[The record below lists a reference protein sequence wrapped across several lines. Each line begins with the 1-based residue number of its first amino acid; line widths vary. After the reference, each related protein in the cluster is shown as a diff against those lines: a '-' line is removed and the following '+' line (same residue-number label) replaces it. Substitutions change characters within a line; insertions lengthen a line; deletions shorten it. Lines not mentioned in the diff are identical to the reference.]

1 VARVADEVVRFPRG
15 GDRLPPQNLD
25 AEQSVLGAMMLSAEA
40 MADVV
45 EILDVKDFYRSANGR
60 IYGVLRGLFAH
71 GEPVDII
78 TVRDALRRE
87 GILDEV
93 GGALYLRDL
102 ADQVP
107 TPAGA
112 AHYAKIVADA
122 ALRRR
127 LISAAADIIDL
138 AYTGGDEADT
148 IADDAEQRIYDVARR
163 EDADEMAVLSDL
175 VNQAVLDLEAIQNRE
190 SAYTGLPTGF
200 TDLDTLM
207 SGLQEGNLI
216 VIAARPGIG
225 KSSFAVNI
233 ARNVA
238 VAGEPVAIFS
248 LEMSRW
254 EIGMRLLCAEARV
267 PWDRIRNKRVGP
279 NDWTAVVQAAETLH
293 DAPLSIVDAGN
304 VNIVDIRA
312 KARRMKTGRRGL
324 SLLIVDYLQ
333 LMGHPGMGG
342 RRPDSRQQEIAEIS
356 RSLKLLAKELKIP
369 VIAISQLNRNPES
382 RADKRPQL
390 SDLRECVPGDTLVQ
404 LADGRRVPIRDLVGT
419 GPDVVAMAPGGML
432 MEARAD
438 KVWPVGERAV
448 FEVRLASGGTV
459 RATAEHRLF
468 GERGWVRVRDIQDD
482 DRLAIARRL
491 PEPAETIEWP
501 DDRVALLGQLIGDGS
516 YLNGQPLRYA
526 TASEENSALV
536 ARVASE
542 EFGCEVKRYRG
553 RGLWHQLLI
562 TGNGNRWH
570 PRGVNLWLR
579 ELGIHGQRSHEK
591 RIPTEAHR
599 LSNRQIAILLRHLW
613 ATDGCIHVR
622 KPGTRGSHRV
632 YFASSSRCLADDVA
646 ALLLRLGVVSRVRK
660 VEHERARPWW
670 TVDVSGA
677 LDQRWFLKTVG
688 AFGPRREPANILEA
702 ALQDVVPNTNV
713 DTIPISVMREVQLS
727 MAAAGVSTRAMAARR
742 GTSYG
747 GRAHFSF
754 SPSRWLV
761 AEHGGILHDD
771 ALSALATN
779 DVFWDRVV
787 SVSACGREPV
797 FDLTVPGPASWIAGS
812 GSVISHNSGAIEQDS
827 DVVMFIHRD
836 DADPEK
842 KRQAELIVSKHRNG
856 PTGSIPLNFEP
867 ALTQFRNAASRSP
880 EE

>member
-1 VARVADEVVRFPRG
+1 VARVADEVVRVPRG

-45 EILDVKDFYRSANGR
+45 EILDVHDFYRSANGK

-87 GILDEV
+87 GILDEI

-102 ADQVP
+102 AEQVP

-112 AHYAKIVADA
+112 AHYAKIVSDA

-138 AYTGGDEADT
+138 AYTGADEADT

-404 LADGRRVPIRDLVGT
+404 LADGRRAPIRDLVGT
-419 GPDVVAMAPGGML
+419 SPDVVAMSPGGML
-432 MEARAD
+432 VEARGD
-438 KVWPVGERAV
+438 KVWPVGEREV
-448 FEVRLASGGTV
+448 FEVQLASGRTI
-459 RATAEHRLF
+459 RATADHRLY
-468 GERGWVRVRDIQDD
+468 GDEGWVRVRDINAGE
-482 DRLAIARRL
+482 RLAIARRL

-501 DDRVALLGQLIGDGS
+501 DDRVGLLGQLIGDGS
-516 YLNGQPLRYA
+516 YLKDQPLRYS
-526 TASEENSALV
+526 TASEENSAFV
-536 ARVASE
+536 ARVAAD

-553 RGLWHQLLI
+553 RSAWHQLLI
-562 TGNGNRWH
+562 SGNGNRWH
-570 PRGVNLWLR
+570 PKGVNLWLR
-579 ELGIHGQRSHEK
+579 ELDIHGQRSHEK
-591 RIPTEAHR
+591 RIPPEAFR
-599 LSNRQIAILLRHLW
+599 LRNRQIALLLRHLW

-622 KPGTRGSHRV
+622 KPGNRGHRV
-632 YFASSSRCLADDVA
+632 YFASSSRDLADDVA
-646 ALLLRLGVVSRVRK
+646 ALLLRLGVVSRIRK
-660 VEHERARPWW
+660 AGRVRPWW

-677 LDQRWFLKTVG
+677 IDQRWFLNTVG
-688 AFGPRREPANILEA
+688 AFGPRRGPAAKLAA
-702 ALQDVVPNTNV
+702 ALRDVVPNPNV
-713 DTIPISVMREVQLS
+713 DAMPTSVFRDVQRS
-727 MAAAGVSTRAMAARR
+727 MASTGVSGRSMAPRR

-747 GRAHFSF
+747 GSAHFAF

-761 AEHGGILHDD
+761 AEYAALLHDD
-771 ALSALATN
+771 ALAALAIN
-779 DVFWDRVV
+779 DVFWDRVT
-787 SVSACGREPV
+787 SVSKCGSELV
-797 FDLTVPGPASWIAGS
+797 FDLTVPGPASWLAGT

-867 ALTQFRNAASRSP
+867 SLTQFRNAASRSP
-880 EE
+880 DE